1 MSADAVKCVLK
12 AEAVVGE
19 SPVWCVQ
26 EEALYWVD
34 ITGQK
39 IHRFHPAAGAN
50 DTFRLPQ
57 PVTCVALRQR
67 GGLLATLRKDFAFFD
82 PRTEALRVLARVEE
96 DKPDN
101 RFNGGKCDR
110 QGRFWA
116 GTMNGK
122 HWDAPSGSLYRL
134 DAGLRVTRAQTEC
147 VCANGLDWSPDGRV
161 LYFTESFV
169 YSIFAYDFDA
179 VTGEIAN
186 RRLFAS
192 VDKDSGAFPD
202 GLTVDAEG
210 GVWSVHNA
218 VGRVVRYTPAGKIDR
233 VVQLPVP
240 RPCGCAFGGEKLDV
254 LYVTTARE
262 TMTADQLAKAPLS
275 GSLFAVTPGVRGL
288 PPSCFAG

>member
-1 MSADAVKCVLK
+1 MSANAVKCVLK
-12 AEAVVGE
+12 AEAIVGE
-19 SPVWCVQ
+19 SPVWCAQ
-26 EEALYWVD
+26 EAALYWVD

-39 IHRFHPAAGAN
+39 IHRFHPGTAAN
-50 DTFRLPQ
+50 DTFHLPQ

-82 PRTEALRVLARVEE
+82 PGTEVLRVLDRVEE

-110 QGRFWA
+110 RGRFWA
-116 GTMNGK
+116 GTMNGA
-122 HWDAPSGSLYRL
+122 HWDAPDGSLYRL
-134 DAGLRVTRAQTEC
+134 DTALRVTREHAGC

-161 LYFTESFV
+161 LYFTESFA
-169 YSIFAYDFDA
+169 YGIFAYDFDSA
-179 VTGEIAN
+179 SGQIAN
-186 RRLFAS
+186 RRLFAA

-202 GLTVDAEG
+202 GLTVDADG

-218 VGRVVRYTPAGKIDR
+218 VGRVVRYTPAGEIDR

-262 TMTADQLAKAPLS
+262 TMTADQIAKAPLS
-275 GSLFAVTPGVRGL
+275 GSLFAITPGVRGL
-288 PPSCFAG
+288 PPSCFGG